1 MIRIVIVVKP
11 DCVAC
16 DIVKK
21 VVLKAIQ
28 KIDTEITL
36 NVCKNN
42 DENIATHKVKVF
54 PTTIFYKYDK
64 DCHTCNGYTVGG
76 QGWLEIARLKGS
88 FPIDYLNRVIDKIKT
103 EYNE

>member
-28 KIDTEITL
+28 KIDAEIIL
-36 NVCKNN
+36 NICKNTN
-42 DENIATHKVKVF
+42 SNIMTHGVKVF
-54 PTTIFYKYDK
+54 PTTVFYKYNNDWY
-64 DCHTCNGYTVGG
+64 TCNRCTVSG
-76 QGWLEIARLKGS
+76 QGWLEIARLEGS
-88 FPIDYLNRVIDKIKT
+88 FPIDYLNKIIDKLKF
-103 EYNE
+103 ECNE